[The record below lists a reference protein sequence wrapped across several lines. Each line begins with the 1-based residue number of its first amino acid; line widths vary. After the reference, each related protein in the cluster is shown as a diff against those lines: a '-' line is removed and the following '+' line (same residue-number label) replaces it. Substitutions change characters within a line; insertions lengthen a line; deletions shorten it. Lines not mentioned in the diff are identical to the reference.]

1 MKVYFE
7 VRGGGRGETYIMA
20 YVSPKSHGWGG
31 YHGFEFDLFGN
42 RNKFAWAHPK
52 ESRVYDHKE
61 LPADMWYSI
70 RHGKNT
76 LRVDNSKEET
86 WQLSDLRYDKVD
98 RKKVQRAVKSMKEI
112 DGCKSR
118 SDVYDVWEKYLKDGY
133 LTFGFVQKA
142 FDIIKQ
148 EELPMVNGELGLYG
162 IMNTALFYGLMNAEE
177 KRRQREATKLN
188 P

>member
-7 VRGGGRGETYIMA
+7 ARGGGYGETYIKA
-20 YVSPKSHGWGG
+20 YVSPKPYSGG
-31 YHGFEFDLFGN
+31 YCGYEYDLFGK
-42 RNKFAWAHPK
+42 RHEFTWAYPD

-70 RHGKNT
+70 RHGNNRFT
-76 LRVDNSKEET
+76 VEET
-86 WQLSDLRYDKVD
+86 KKEMWQLSELRYDKVD
-98 RKKVQRAVKSMKEI
+98 RKKVQRAVKSIKEI
-112 DGCKSR
+112 DGCKSL
-118 SDVYDVWEKYLKDGY
+118 SDVYDVYVKYVKGGY

-162 IMNTALFYGLMNAEE
+162 IMNTALFIDLMNAEE
-177 KRRQREATKLN
+177 ERRQRKA
-188 P
+188 

>member
-7 VRGGGRGETYIMA
+7 VRGGGCGETYIMA
-20 YVSPKSHGWGG
+20 YVSPKPHCWG
-31 YHGFEFDLFGN
+31 YCGFEFDLFGN
-42 RNKFAWAHPK
+42 RQEFTWAHPN

-70 RHGKNT
+70 RHGKNKFT
-76 LRVDNSKEET
+76 VDKSKEET
-86 WQLSDLRYDKVD
+86 WQLSDLRYNKVD
-98 RKKVQRAVKSMKEI
+98 RKKVQWAVKSMKEI
-112 DGCKSR
+112 DGCKSLGN
-118 SDVYDVWEKYLKDGY
+118 VYDVWVKYVKDGY
-133 LTFGFVQKA
+133 LTFEFVQKA

-162 IMNTALFYGLMNAEE
+162 MMNIALFFDLMNAEE
-177 KRRQREATKLN
+177 KRRQRKATNLN